1 VAGDSVVVGCFF
13 FLLAAERERS
23 MARARAREQLMVE
36 RAAAE

>member
-13 FLLAAERERS
+13 FLLAAERERA
-23 MARARAREQLMVE
+23 MARAREQLMVE